1 MLTREMRDDN
11 FAVNQGRLK
20 AHGAY
25 SKAQQAKYAT
35 DAVWR
40 ARDTRRA
47 KERAVESLFFQLYRE
62 EDKGVVEVKAF
73 HIEDTEP
80 IPFCEECGKEIAYD
94 QTCGC

>member
-1 MLTREMRDDN
+1 
-11 FAVNQGRLK
+11 
-20 AHGAY
+20 
-25 SKAQQAKYAT
+25 
-35 DAVWR
+35 
-40 ARDTRRA
+40 
-47 KERAVESLFFQLYRE
+47 LYRE